1 MYDLDAMVP
10 KSVVGTSKQESDQR
24 PSCLMA
30 SIKASSV
37 AAVLAMFIDA
47 SHDWGW
53 LTFLDHDADGDFDM
67 DDVNSMFDANKDG
80 KLDVDEIL
88 HLIVVLTGL
97 ITLVNILIFLQVH
110 SVLTTTT
117 ARKRSLRALFATDE
131 DGKLPRRIRRL
142 FKAYDE
148 DNNGSLDCNELTQL
162 LQDLQP
168 GLPTAAAK
176 MVFSRMDLDHNER
189 VSVAE
194 FTRFV
199 EIGDA
204 NQIYLRTK
212 WEYGSWSTF
221 FSDNDRLL
229 A

>member
-1 MYDLDAMVP
+1 MKCRCARRAVIDN
-10 KSVVGTSKQESDQR
+10 KKNSW
-24 PSCLMA
+24 PST
-30 SIKASSV
+30 
-37 AAVLAMFIDA
+37 
-47 SHDWGW
+47 H
-53 LTFLDHDADGDFDM
+53 
-67 DDVNSMFDANKDG
+67 
-80 KLDVDEIL
+80 
-88 HLIVVLTGL
+88 
-97 ITLVNILIFLQVH
+97 
-110 SVLTTTT
+110 
-117 ARKRSLRALFATDE
+117 
-131 DGKLPRRIRRL
+131 
-142 FKAYDE
+142 
-148 DNNGSLDCNELTQL
+148 L
-162 LQDLQP
+162 LQERILFTLLLKSR
-168 GLPTAAAK
+168 LPTAAAK